1 MLIHR
6 DRVLSPLLFIAGLWL
21 LISAWTPVFA
31 VNYDNY
37 DADVA
42 KLLQEYQILPDDQG
56 SYAPS
61 VLMFNEAKDSNTL
74 VDFETGLIVLTATT
88 EKVLKQSIIDVLLT
102 HIDPSV
108 IDAKTAQDFG
118 LTNDETNRPF
128 FWEQVLDHTGE
139 AIGSKWRAG
148 KFADYLLKQKTRQ
161 NGRLRVSLS
170 MVETHKDI
178 AGGKYVNFAKAASRQ
193 HKVPVSLVMAIM
205 ETESSF
211 NPLARSRSNALG
223 LMQIKAN
230 TAGRDYFSIIKGYE
244 HTPTS
249 SFLYSPKNNIE
260 VAAGY
265 LSILG
270 NRYLVG
276 IKNPKKREYAIIS
289 SYNGGAG
296 NLWLSLDR
304 KGNKTKSLAR
314 INKMSVSE
322 FYWFLTNRHIRKET
336 RNYVKKVSEKQ
347 SKYANLGAQLSV
359 YESSLDIAER

>member
-1 MLIHR
+1 MTILKQKNTGLLTS
-6 DRVLSPLLFIAGLWL
+6 VLMTVILLLVGWAKPSLAGD
-21 LISAWTPVFA
+21 
-31 VNYDNY
+31 YDDY
-37 DADVA
+37 DDDVA
-42 KLLQEYQILPDDQG
+42 KLLQEYQILPDDEG

-61 VLMFNEAKDSNTL
+61 VLLFKEGKDSNTL

-88 EKVLKQSIIDVLLT
+88 ENLLKQSIIDVLLT
-102 HIDPSV
+102 QIDPSV

-118 LTNDETNRPF
+118 LTNNKTNRPF
-128 FWEQVLDHTGE
+128 FWEQVLDHTGQ
-139 AIGSKWRAG
+139 AIGSEWRAG
-148 KFADYLLKQKTRQ
+148 KFADYLLKGKTRES
-161 NGRLRVSLS
+161 GRFKVSLA

-178 AGGKYVNFAKAASRQ
+178 AGGKYVKLAKAASRQ

-223 LMQIKAN
+223 LMQIKAD
-230 TAGRDYFSIIKGYE
+230 TAGRDYFSLIKGYK

-276 IKNPKKREYAIIS
+276 IKHPKKKEYAIIS

-336 RNYVKKVSEKQ
+336 RNYVKKVSGKQ
-347 SKYANLGAQLSV
+347 AKYANL
-359 YESSLDIAER
+359 

>member
-1 MLIHR
+1 
-6 DRVLSPLLFIAGLWL
+6 
-21 LISAWTPVFA
+21 
-31 VNYDNY
+31 
-37 DADVA
+37 
-42 KLLQEYQILPDDQG
+42 
-56 SYAPS
+56 
-61 VLMFNEAKDSNTL
+61 
-74 VDFETGLIVLTATT
+74 
-88 EKVLKQSIIDVLLT
+88 
-102 HIDPSV
+102 
-108 IDAKTAQDFG
+108 
-118 LTNDETNRPF
+118 
-128 FWEQVLDHTGE
+128 
-139 AIGSKWRAG
+139 
-148 KFADYLLKQKTRQ
+148 
-161 NGRLRVSLS
+161 

-178 AGGKYVNFAKAASRQ
+178 AGGKYLKLAKAASRQ

-223 LMQIKAN
+223 LMQIKAD
-230 TAGRDYFSIIKGYE
+230 TAGRDYFSLIKGYK

-276 IKNPKKREYAIIS
+276 IKHPKKKEYAIIS

-336 RNYVKKVSEKQ
+336 RNYVKKVSGKQ
-347 SKYANLGAQLSV
+347 AKYANL
-359 YESSLDIAER
+359 